1 MIKLKKMMTRDS
13 LIIETDN
20 IINEVGPPMRKIKS
34 ENRMTYKNEEMVGI
48 LEEAE
53 IIGC

>member
-1 MIKLKKMMTRDS
+1 MIKLKEMMTRDS
-13 LIIETDN
+13 LIIETDKT
-20 IINEVGPPMRKIKS
+20 INEASPPMRKIKS
-34 ENRMTYKNEEMVGI
+34 GSRMTHKNEEIVGI